1 VTLTEAELRLELEL
15 LLAAL
20 GADDRAA
27 VLVEAVQLAVAR
39 LG

>member
-27 VLVEAVQLAVAR
+27 VLVAAVRLAVAR